1 MTGRRSRIVPA
12 LVMGIVLLALIAT
25 SILPPA

>member
-1 MTGRRSRIVPA
+1 MTGRRSRIVLA

>member
-1 MTGRRSRIVPA
+1 MTGRRGRIVLA

>member
-1 MTGRRSRIVPA
+1 MTGRRSRIVLA
-12 LVMGIVLLALIAT
+12 LVMGIVLPALIAT